1 MFFVIFLALGYFIA
15 VHYKEEHFTQ
25 IIHLGTVDEGGG
37 GGGAAG
43 VGELP
48 VPVPGVPGVPGAGP
62 QQGVQLLRPQLS
74 HPHTLDITGGRGAG
88 HPEAAGGHVDAHI
101 TGAAGQSR
109 ELTVPAI
116 TRPPHI
122 TLCLT
127 VVTRPTQGHVTVAVA
142 PGTVTVPRLLALG
155 RVVVAFVVVL
165 GEAIFRRGGGR
176 VGVADTEFYINIPW

>member
-1 MFFVIFLALGYFIA
+1 M
-15 VHYKEEHFTQ
+15 
-25 IIHLGTVDEGGG
+25 DEGGG

-62 QQGVQLLRPQLS
+62 QQGVQLLRPQLG

-88 HPEAAGGHVDAHI
+88 HPEATGHVDI

-127 VVTRPTQGHVTVAVA
+127 VVTRPTQGHVTVTVA
-142 PGTVTVPRLLALG
+142 PGTITVPRLLALG
-155 RVVVAFVVVL
+155 RVVVACVVVL

>member
-1 MFFVIFLALGYFIA
+1 MQYTSKKSI
-15 VHYKEEHFTQ
+15 TQ
-25 IIHLGTVDEGGG
+25 ITHLGTVDEGGG

-74 HPHTLDITGGRGAG
+74 HPHTLDITWGRGAG
-88 HPEAAGGHVDAHI
+88 HPEAAGGHIDAHI

-122 TLCLT
+122 TLHLT
-127 VVTRPTQGHVTVAVA
+127 VVAGGHVTVAVA
-142 PGTVTVPRLLALG
+142 PGTITVPRLLALG